1 MKDTHTFSVVNSTG
15 QFGTLSV
22 DPDSGTYVYTAN
34 GSVAG
39 MSYNAAT
46 HTYHGTDV
54 FEVKV
59 ADNHG
64 GESSKFITF

>member
-1 MKDTHTFSVVNSTG
+1 
-15 QFGTLSV
+15 
-22 DPDSGTYVYTAN
+22 
-34 GSVAG
+34 
-39 MSYNAAT
+39 MSYNTAT

-64 GESSKFITF
+64 GESSKFITLMPTVMFQLCRGNHRRFQPLCLPIHW